1 MHLAYNDNK
10 QLIVQGLYYT
20 YLSSSEIGNCLNL
33 DQLKSTRSNYI
44 GVIQWRC
51 SRGGGGADCPPE
63 GFHREIQKFTG
74 KNERRGKKKE
84 KGREKGKGVAGGGGI
99 SHVTCIF
106 CVLMRGL

>member
-51 SRGGGGADCPPE
+51 SRGGGGGQTAPL
-63 GFHREIQKFTG
+63 KVFTG
-74 KNERRGKKKE
+74 KFKNSPGKMKGEERRKKRE
-84 KGREKGKGVAGGGGI
+84 GRKGKEWRGGGVY
-99 SHVTCIF
+99 H
-106 CVLMRGL
+106 M